1 MNLMKGDWDHI
12 EELIKNALNSRLR
25 TYGSFKYII
34 IDANHLLVKVY
45 EDKQLIFTIKFW
57 IHGEKLEV
65 SEVY

>member
-12 EELIKNALNSRLR
+12 EELIKNALNMRIR
-25 TYGSFKYII
+25 TYDDFKYII
-34 IDANHLLVKVY
+34 IDPHHLLVKVY

-57 IHGEKLEV
+57 IHGDKLEI

>member
-1 MNLMKGDWDHI
+1 MNLIKGDWDHV
-12 EELIKNALNSRLR
+12 EELIRNALNSRIR
-25 TYGSFKYII
+25 TYDSFKYII

-57 IHGEKLEV
+57 IHGDKLEV